1 MKKIIMLFIV
11 PLFFFTSCVE
21 IVGGLILFGKQ
32 NEEVNVEK
40 VDKKDDRKNRKS
52 KNNKVNINK
61 EDVEYTPQS
70 QSVEYTP
77 QSRED
82 YNPTN

>member
-1 MKKIIMLFIV
+1 MLFIV

-40 VDKKDDRKNRKS
+40 VDRKDRKS

-70 QSVEYTP
+70 QSVERTPQSQSFEYTP
-77 QSRED
+77 QSKED

>member
-1 MKKIIMLFIV
+1 MLFIV

-40 VDKKDDRKNRKS
+40 VDKKDDRKDRKDRKS

-70 QSVEYTP
+70 
-77 QSRED
+77 RED
-82 YNPTN
+82 YNPKAILHF